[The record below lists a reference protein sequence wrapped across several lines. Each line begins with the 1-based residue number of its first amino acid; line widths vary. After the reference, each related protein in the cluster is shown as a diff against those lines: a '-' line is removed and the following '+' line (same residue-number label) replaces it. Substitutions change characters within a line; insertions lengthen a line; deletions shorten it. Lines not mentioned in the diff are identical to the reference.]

1 MIRFL
6 LALSLLAAPALA
18 QEPPPVEV
26 PTFPNA
32 TCPIMGKKVSLPLFV
47 DTELGRIYV
56 CCKPCFKKIRA
67 NVGTAHKTA
76 YPVVEALQNKTCPV
90 SGEPIGE
97 GAVEITLQGFRF
109 RVCCEGCVA
118 AARLHSQVVLTKL
131 RRAKV
136 VDVGNRT
143 CPLSGKPV
151 SPQAFALVGEK
162 MIHLAAPELVE
173 QVAQDPQATLTKA
186 EGIAAA
192 QPPAKKHEHVRKQ
205 EREKFDAPPS
215 ASGKGAER

>member
-1 MIRFL
+1 MLRFVLCIL
-6 LALSLLAAPALA
+6 LLSCSGFA
-18 QEPPPVEV
+18 QTPPPVEV
-26 PTFPNA
+26 PSFPNA

-67 NVGTAHKTA
+67 NVPVAHKTA
-76 YPVVEALQNKTCPV
+76 YPVVEELANPTCPV

-97 GAVEITLQGFRF
+97 DAVAVTLQGVRF

-118 AARLHSQVVLTKL
+118 AAREHSQVVLTKL
-131 RRAKV
+131 HRAKI

-151 SPQAFALVGEK
+151 SPQAFVLVGEK
-162 MIHLAAPELVE
+162 LIHLAAPELAE
-173 QVAQDPQATLTKA
+173 QVAKDPQAARAKA
-186 EGIAAA
+186 EEIAAS

-205 EREKFDAPPS
+205 GREKLDAPPS
-215 ASGKGAER
+215 ASDKGAAR